1 MAACVL
7 ACGNPGSSSCP
18 LERCKELLKTSEI
31 VSWSVED
38 IRSGSARAVRTLSTG
53 QVIEMT
59 SEYVTRHSELL
70 ATCDVIVIEQQPAAK
85 MRNASIALYCFIRSA
100 LKTTHVAFQPACR
113 KLDWGCSL
121 RQFLPSAD
129 TTTKSRRKST
139 ARCLV
144 DALLR
149 ACGDSKTQALETFH
163 KHKKR
168 TTWRTPFSTLWHAW
182 CDRRPRLGR
191 WSDPHQCT
199 QTFAGERTSQPD
211 AHSCA
216 RFWVSSRRISQ
227 SCALEQYRA

>member
-1 MAACVL
+1 MLREMRICAVDIGIVNMATCVL

-18 LERCKELLKTSEI
+18 LERCQELLKGSEI

-38 IRSGSARAVRTLSTG
+38 IRSGSARAVRTLSTA

-100 LKTTHVAFQPACR
+100 LKNTHVAFQPACR
-113 KLDWGCSL
+113 KLDWGCNL

-139 ARCLV
+139 ATCLV

-149 ACGDSKTQALETFH
+149 ACGDSKTQALETFR
-163 KHKKR
+163 KHRKKDDMADA
-168 TTWRTPFSTLWHAW
+168 LLHALA
-182 CDRRPRLGR
+182 CVVRP
-191 WSDPHQCT
+191 P
-199 QTFAGERTSQPD
+199 AP
-211 AHSCA
+211 
-216 RFWVSSRRISQ
+216 SR
-227 SCALEQYRA
+227 AMV